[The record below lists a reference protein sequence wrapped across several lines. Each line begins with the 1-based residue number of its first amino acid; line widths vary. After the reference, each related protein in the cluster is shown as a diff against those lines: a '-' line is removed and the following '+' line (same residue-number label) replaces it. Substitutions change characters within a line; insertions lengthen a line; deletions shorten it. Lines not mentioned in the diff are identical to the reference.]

1 MLPCLAIASSVTSI
15 GQQMI
20 KTTARVVQEQFNA
33 TVVYG
38 DTDSVM
44 VCPCASRP
52 PVLLLTCPCLSML
65 PFLSSSPS
73 LSFSDLPSSLLMA
86 ARLRLLLGCHQELS
100 SRETQSYHSVVS
112 YP

>member
-33 TVVYG
+33 TVIYG

-44 VCPCASRP
+44 VCPSAPHP
-52 PVLLLTCPCLSML
+52 PLLLLSCLLLAVSLIPRPLCLSPHGLL
-65 PFLSSSPS
+65 PALAADPS
-73 LSFSDLPSSLLMA
+73 LS
-86 ARLRLLLGCHQELS
+86 
-100 SRETQSYHSVVS
+100 
-112 YP
+112 